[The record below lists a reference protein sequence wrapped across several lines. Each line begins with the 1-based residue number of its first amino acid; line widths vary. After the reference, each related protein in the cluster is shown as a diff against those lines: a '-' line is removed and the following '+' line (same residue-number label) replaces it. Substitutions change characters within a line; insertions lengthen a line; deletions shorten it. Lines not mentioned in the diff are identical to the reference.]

1 MLKTLA
7 VKELRESA
15 GIVALAVLGMAYALA
30 ELTAT
35 HLLPWQGSR
44 LYSYPFVGDRLNF
57 FLAVIA
63 GGFGIALGMK
73 QTAWELGRNT
83 FHFLLHRPL
92 ARRQVFYCKLLVG
105 GILVLLFSAALVL
118 LYAWWAA
125 TPGNVQAPFF
135 WSMTIPAWQF
145 CVAILPVYLGAF
157 LSGIRPGQWFGSRLL
172 PLAAGILMAFCAV
185 KSPWW
190 WLGIVISLA
199 GIAMMT
205 ASILHYVHRRD
216 Y

>member
-1 MLKTLA
+1 MLKALA
-7 VKELRESA
+7 IKELRESA
-15 GIVALAVLGMAYALA
+15 GIVALAVLGVAYALA

-35 HLLPWQGSR
+35 PLLPWQSSR
-44 LYSYPFVGDRLNF
+44 LYAYPFVGDRLYF
-57 FLAVIA
+57 YLAVIA

-92 ARRQVFYCKLLVG
+92 ARRHVFYCKLLIG
-105 GILVLLFSAALVL
+105 SILVVLVASALVL
-118 LYAWWAA
+118 LYAWWVA
-125 TPGNVQAPFF
+125 TPGHVQAPFF
-135 WSMTIPAWQF
+135 WSMTVPAWQF
-145 CVAILPVYLGAF
+145 CVAVLPVYLGAF

-172 PLAAGILMAFCAV
+172 PLAAGILISFGAV
-185 KSPWW
+185 ITPWW

-199 GIAMMT
+199 GIALLT
-205 ASILHYVHRRD
+205 ANILHYVRERD